1 MIVCRGVRGAIPVR
15 GNTPKDILS
24 AADKLLRVMIKE
36 NKIDA
41 VDVCSA
47 IFTTTTD
54 INAEYPAIA
63 ARKLGWHEVALLCGH
78 EMCVPHGLTSCL
90 RILVHWNT
98 EKSPQEIVH
107 VYLGEAQKL
116 RPDLFEEKGGKM

>member
-1 MIVCRGVRGAIPVR
+1 MIVCRGVRGAIPVKD
-15 GNTPKDILS
+15 NTRHNILS
-24 AADKLLRVMIKE
+24 ASDRLLQVMIEK
-36 NKIDA
+36 NGIVAD
-41 VDVCSA
+41 DVCSA

-63 ARKLGWHEVALLCGH
+63 ARKLGWHDVALLCGH

-107 VYLGEAQKL
+107 VYLEEAQML
-116 RPDLFEEKGGKM
+116 RPDLFE

>member
-1 MIVCRGVRGAIPVR
+1 MCIRDRCRGVRGAIPVKV
-15 GNTPKDILS
+15 NTRHNILS
-24 AADKLLRVMIKE
+24 ASDRLLQVMIEK
-36 NKIDA
+36 NGIVPD
-41 VDVCSA
+41 DVCSA

-63 ARKLGWHEVALLCGH
+63 ARKLGWHDVALLCGH

-107 VYLGEAQKL
+107 VYLEEAQIL
-116 RPDLFEEKGGKM
+116 RPDLFE

>member
-1 MIVCRGVRGAIPVR
+1 MMVCRGVRGAIPVR
-15 GNTPKDILS
+15 GNTPEDILKAS
-24 AADKLLRVMIKE
+24 DRLLRVMIEK
-36 NKIDA
+36 NIIDA
-41 VDVCSA
+41 DDVCSA
-47 IFTTTTD
+47 MFTTTTD

-63 ARKLGWHEVALLCGH
+63 ARKLGWRNVALLCGH